1 MINGLRRFDVQYQG
15 DTELQPIRSYENATL
30 VRLLYRLSSA
40 LNERVSTA
48 LSSLQVPVPYYIYTY
63 DA

>member
-1 MINGLRRFDVQYQG
+1 VQYQG

-48 LSSLQVPVPYYIYTY
+48 LSSLQVPVPYYICTY